1 VISCFPGLP
10 LGGLPF
16 PLFFHLMSFL
26 GKSDCGNKRP
36 VPDKTAGIQPQPL
49 CTGNVIIRQAAFLFG
64 VLPELFVV
72 CHSAYRPFTIFLIVS
87 YHRQQNNTE
96 ESMEI
101 KINKEIRAYRET
113 LFFGLSVRQFICSVL
128 AVGVAV
134 TLYFSLSRV
143 LDRETV
149 SWVCIVGAAPV
160 AAAGFFQYN
169 GLTLERFLW
178 AWLKSEVIMAGKRVW
193 KAENYYEEAMKRE
206 VKKH

>member
-1 VISCFPGLP
+1 MINTFDGNGFLDAAGNGKGV
-10 LGGLPF
+10 PF
-16 PLFFHLMSFL
+16 
-26 GKSDCGNKRP
+26 C
-36 VPDKTAGIQPQPL
+36 
-49 CTGNVIIRQAAFLFG
+49 AA
-64 VLPELFVV
+64 
-72 CHSAYRPFTIFLIVS
+72 
-87 YHRQQNNTE
+87 
-96 ESMEI
+96 
-101 KINKEIRAYRET
+101 
-113 LFFGLSVRQFICSVL
+113 
-128 AVGVAV
+128 VA
-134 TLYFSLSRV
+134 LYFSLNRV